1 MKPLTGLTLVVNWL
15 ALTAF
20 LYTFVMK
27 LLPGFTSPMKGSAL
41 TAFCT
46 LLSWNR
52 GNTPYTGR
60 QPNNMQ
66 NGNIP

>member
-1 MKPLTGLTLVVNWL
+1 MEPLTGLTLVVNWL

-27 LLPGFTSPMKGSAL
+27 LLLGFTSLMKGSAL

-46 LLSWNR
+46 LLS
-52 GNTPYTGR
+52 
-60 QPNNMQ
+60 
-66 NGNIP
+66 